1 MKRWKRNLGIVG
13 LSLLLVLLIGPL
25 VIPIPP
31 LEGTV
36 PARQLAD
43 EDSLFI
49 DIQGLEVHYKVYGQ
63 GQPVFV
69 LLHGFGASL
78 FSWHAVVEPMS
89 ALGQVIAFDRPAFGL
104 TERPDLQD
112 WPDEN
117 PYSPEFQVEIV
128 AGLLDEMGVEQAIL
142 VGNSAGGTVAVN
154 FALQYPERVQ
164 ALILVD
170 AAIYQGGGSP
180 AWIRPILRTPQ
191 LQRIGPW
198 LVRSIADRGEGI
210 IELAWHDPS
219 RIDQATIDGYRRPL
233 EVNNWDRALWQ
244 FTVASRDLGLDQRL
258 SELQMPVLVITGD
271 DDRIV
276 PTELSLKLA
285 EEIPGAE
292 LAVIS
297 DCGHVP
303 HEECPIEFM
312 TAVEAFV
319 HSLVD

>member
-1 MKRWKRNLGIVG
+1 MKRWKRNLG
-13 LSLLLVLLIGPL
+13 LLVLVLLLIVLIGPL

-43 EDSLFI
+43 DDSLFV
-49 DIQGLEVHYKVYGQ
+49 DIQGLEVHYNDRGQ

-89 ALGQVIAFDRPAFGL
+89 ELGRVIAFDRPAFGL
-104 TERPDLQD
+104 TERPDVD
-112 WPDEN
+112 SWPEGN

-128 AGLLDEMGVEQAIL
+128 AGLMDDVGAERAIL

-154 FALQYPERVQ
+154 FALQHPERVQ

-180 AWIRPILRTPQ
+180 AWIKPILRTPQ
-191 LQRIGPW
+191 FQRIGPW
-198 LVRSIADRGEGI
+198 LVRRIADRGEGI
-210 IELAWHDPS
+210 IELAWHDPAN
-219 RIDQATIDGYRRPL
+219 IDQETIDGYRRPL
-233 EVNNWDRALWQ
+233 GVDNWDRALWE

-258 SELQMPVLVITGD
+258 HELVMPVLVITGD
-271 DDRIV
+271 DDQIV
-276 PTELSLKLA
+276 PTELSLQLA
-285 EEIPGAE
+285 EDIPGAE
-292 LAVIS
+292 LVVVPN
-297 DCGHVP
+297 CGHVP
-303 HEECPIEFM
+303 HEECPTEFM
-312 TAVEAFV
+312 IAVETFV
-319 HSLVD
+319 QTALD

>member
-1 MKRWKRNLGIVG
+1 MKRWKRNLGI
-13 LSLLLVLLIGPL
+13 LLIILLFVVLVGPL

-43 EDSLFI
+43 EDSLFV
-49 DIQGLEVHYKVYGQ
+49 DIQGLEVHYKDSGH

-78 FSWHAVVEPMS
+78 FSWHAVVEPMIE
-89 ALGQVIAFDRPAFGL
+89 LGRVIAFDRPAFGL
-104 TERPDLQD
+104 TERPDLD
-112 WPDEN
+112 NWPDVN

-128 AGLLDEMGVEQAIL
+128 AVLLDELGIDQAIL
-142 VGNSAGGTVAVN
+142 VGHSAGGTVAVN
-154 FALQYPERVQ
+154 FALQHPDRVQ

-170 AAIYQGGGSP
+170 AAIYEGGGSP
-180 AWIRPILRTPQ
+180 AWVRPFLRTPQ
-191 LQRIGPW
+191 MQRIGPW

-210 IELAWHDPS
+210 IELAWHDTS
-219 RIDQATIDGYRRPL
+219 RINQETIEGYRRPL
-233 EVNNWDRALWQ
+233 GVDGWDRALWE
-244 FTVASRDLGLDQRL
+244 FTAASRDLDLDQRL
-258 SELQMPVLVITGD
+258 RELGMPVLVITGD

-276 PTELSLKLA
+276 PTELSLQLA
-285 EEIPGAE
+285 EDIPGAE
-292 LAVIS
+292 LAIIP

-312 TAVEAFV
+312 AAVEIFV
-319 HSLVD
+319 QIVLD